1 MKHVLDSS
9 VAFKWVV
16 AEADA
21 DKALRL
27 RDDFQKAIH
36 EMLAP
41 DVFTA
46 ELAHALT
53 RAERQG
59 RLTAGEA
66 LALWT
71 DVMTTPPQ
79 FFPSLPLTPRA
90 IEISSQMRVG
100 IYDCLYVAL
109 AEREKCDL
117 IAADDKL
124 IKNLQ
129 PHFAFIVA
137 LTSLPGSVPPT
148 TGT

>member
-1 MKHVLDSS
+1 MKYVLDSS

-27 RDDFQKAIH
+27 RDDFQKAVHGLI
-36 EMLAP
+36 AP

-71 DVMTTPPQ
+71 DVMATPPQ
-79 FFPSLPLTPRA
+79 LFPSTALTPRA
-90 IEISSQMRVG
+90 IEISSQRRVG

-109 AEREKCDL
+109 AERERCEL
-117 IAADDKL
+117 VTADDKL
-124 IKNLQ
+124 IRNLQ
-129 PHFAFIVA
+129 PHFAF
-137 LTSLPGSVPPT
+137 
-148 TGT
+148 